1 MGFLLIQNLDHPNS
15 DEAITIQNS
24 NRLKPS
30 QTINHQYPPVK
41 ILKTVIMKEKE
52 IKDAS
57 HSLNLRHQSKLPAI
71 CTPISDSGMLAA
83 AK

>member
-30 QTINHQYPPVK
+30 QTTNHQYPAVK

-57 HSLNLRHQSKLPAI
+57 HSQNLRHQSKLPV
-71 CTPISDSGMLAA
+71 TNR
-83 AK
+83 